1 MLTFVFFVVSI
12 GSLWCSIV
20 ALRPRDEDAQV
31 IPIKYKGDS
40 AGVKLRKL
48 PQGDCIDLYTHNT
61 VSYKK
66 GDLVT
71 IDFGVAMVLPTGY
84 EAHIYPRSS
93 TFEKY
98 GLLLTNSVGIIDNA
112 YHGEEDW
119 WCGKF
124 YATRDG
130 EVLRG
135 ERVAQFRLVKSMP
148 PVAFDERHQLLGLPN
163 RGGYGTTGY

>member
-1 MLTFVFFVVSI
+1 MPTIAFLIISI
-12 GSLWCSIV
+12 ASLCCSI
-20 ALRPRDEDAQV
+20 ASLSRKEDTAI

-48 PQGDCIDLYTHNT
+48 PQGDCIDLYTHNS

-66 GDLVT
+66 GDTVV

-112 YHGEEDW
+112 YHGDEDW

-130 EVLRG
+130 EVLQG
-135 ERVAQFRLVKSMP
+135 DRVAQFRLVKSMP
-148 PVAFDERHQLLGLPN
+148 PVSFDERHHLLGLPN

>member
-1 MLTFVFFVVSI
+1 MPTIVFLIISI
-12 GSLWCSIV
+12 ASLCCSIV
-20 ALRPRDEDAQV
+20 SLSRKEGTEI

-40 AGVKLRKL
+40 TGMKLRKL
-48 PQGDCIDLYTHNT
+48 PQGDCIDLYTHNS

-66 GDLVT
+66 GDTVVV
-71 IDFGVAMVLPTGY
+71 DFGVAMVLPNGY

-112 YHGEEDW
+112 YHGDEDW

-130 EVLRG
+130 EVLQG
-135 ERVAQFRLVKSMP
+135 DRVAQFRLVKSMQ
-148 PVAFDERHQLLGLPN
+148 PVMFDEQHQLGLDS